1 MPTTVWQDI
10 FHASYHI
17 DYYRYFTV
25 CWFAT
30 RIRRNYYDSHRT
42 NHYHT
47 RCGICYTTNTLG
59 SLWAFRSS
67 AHTPLFVN
75 YLGRVL
81 PPAIFAMLV
90 VYCYKDV
97 DFLTP
102 SYGISE
108 IISGI
113 CVIIIQMLFKN
124 MAYSILL
131 GSGLYILLVN

>member
-1 MPTTVWQDI
+1 
-10 FHASYHI
+10 
-17 DYYRYFTV
+17 
-25 CWFAT
+25 
-30 RIRRNYYDSHRT
+30 
-42 NHYHT
+42 
-47 RCGICYTTNTLG
+47 
-59 SLWAFRSS
+59 
-67 AHTPLFVN
+67 
-75 YLGRVL
+75 
-81 PPAIFAMLV
+81 MLV